1 MARTA
6 VLLTAAAALVI
17 PAAAAQASPAGNP
30 APAPRAGETLTQ
42 PLQVAL
48 KALTIA
54 DEDRSGY
61 QRTSFKHWVDADKD
75 GCTTR
80 AEVLKAEAL
89 AAPDQ
94 GSKCKLSGGRWYS
107 EYDDQ
112 YVDGPSGL
120 DIDHRIPLA
129 EAWDSGANH
138 WSTAE
143 RQAYANDLGDARA
156 LIAVTA
162 RSNRSKSDQDPST
175 WMPPA
180 EGNRCE
186 YVSQWIAVK
195 TRWKLTIDPSE
206 EAALAENATRCP
218 NTPIKVQLAR

>member
-1 MARTA
+1 MPAITRTA
-6 VLLTAAAALVI
+6 VLITTAAALAI
-17 PAAAAQASPAGNP
+17 PAATAQATSTA
-30 APAPRAGETLTQ
+30 APAAGETVTQ
-42 PLQVAL
+42 PLQTAL
-48 KALTIA
+48 KALPIK
-54 DEDRSGY
+54 DEDRTGY
-61 QRTSFKHWVDADKD
+61 ERESFKHWVDTDKD

-80 AEVLKAEAL
+80 SEVLQAEAL
-89 AAPDQ
+89 TAPDQ
-94 GSKCKLSGGRWYS
+94 GPKCKLTGGRWFS

-129 EAWDSGANH
+129 EAWDSGAKG
-138 WSTAE
+138 WTAAE
-143 RQAYANDLGDARA
+143 RQEYANDLGDDRA

-162 RSNRSKSDQDPST
+162 RSNRSKADQDPST

-186 YVSQWIAVK
+186 YVTQWVAIK
-195 TRWKLTIDPSE
+195 TRWKLAIDPSE

-218 NTPIKVQLAR
+218 NVPIKVQLAR